1 LRSFVTSVLS
11 RLAMK
16 SDLKIILSGSPKTQV
31 QAMTKLLSSGKEQVR
46 LVKELGGNARLLY
59 ETKFEYL
66 DIHNPQITPLM
77 EEALVVFLI
86 KDREA
91 LNALEQLVRSKSI
104 ESAIDYL
111 VITTVDLAIRIRS
124 GMRDTPVM
132 DKLVTYTD
140 PMSSQIAFSAIKLIE
155 ANMAL
160 PVPIEEAP
168 KAPAFVQDPIAIEP
182 EVPTPTVEPQ
192 EPQVPEAPKTITANA
207 ADTIN
212 SLMSIEG
219 ALSACIVDG
228 ASGMIL
234 AKSSGSSI
242 NLDIAAAGVT
252 EVLRAK
258 QKTMKALGLVEQ
270 VEDILITLGSQ
281 IQILRPTKSR
291 SAMFLYLILDKSRS
305 NLALARMKTADADVA
320 LVL

>member
-1 LRSFVTSVLS
+1 
-11 RLAMK
+11 MK

-66 DIHNPQITPLM
+66 DIHNPRITPLM

-140 PMSSQIAFSAIKLIE
+140 PMSSQVAFSAIKLIE
-155 ANMAL
+155 ANMEL

-168 KAPAFVQDPIAIEP
+168 KTPNEPATVQEPVAIEP
-182 EVPTPTVEPQ
+182 EVPTPDVEPQ
-192 EPQVPEAPKTITANA
+192 EPQKPQEPEAPKIITANA

-258 QKTMKALGLVEQ
+258 QKTMKALGLVEP

-291 SAMFLYLILDKSRS
+291 SAIFLYLILDKSRS

>member
-1 LRSFVTSVLS
+1 
-11 RLAMK
+11 MK

-46 LVKELGGNARLLY
+46 LVKELGGNARVLY

-66 DIHNPQITPLM
+66 DILNPQITPLM
-77 EEALVVFLI
+77 DEALVIFLI

-91 LNALEQLVRSKSI
+91 LNSLEQLVRSKSI

-111 VITTVDLAIRIRS
+111 VITTVDLAMRIRS

-155 ANMAL
+155 ANTEL
-160 PVPIEEAP
+160 PVSIQEAP
-168 KAPAFVQDPIAIEP
+168 KAPPPVKESAEIELKIQTP
-182 EVPTPTVEPQ
+182 PPTP
-192 EPQVPEAPKTITANA
+192 QVFEAPKTNSS
-207 ADTIN
+207 DTIHT
-212 SLMSIEG
+212 LMSIEG
-219 ALSACIVDG
+219 ALSACIVDST
-228 ASGMIL
+228 SGMIL
-234 AKSSGSSI
+234 AKSTGGSI
-242 NLDIAAAGVT
+242 NLDIAAAGNT

-258 QKTMKALGLVEQ
+258 QKTMKALGVVDQ
-270 VEDILITLGSQ
+270 IEDILITLGSQ
-281 IQILRPTKSR
+281 IHILRPTKSR
-291 SAMFLYLILDKSRS
+291 PAVFLYVVLDKSVS
-305 NLALARMKTADADVA
+305 NLALARMKTADADES